1 MNPLL
6 RRLTHLQS
14 EAHRLGDYHVAQTF
28 EFEIIHVRIQLGY
41 ENIVGK

>member
-14 EAHRLGDYHVAQTF
+14 EAHRLDDYHVAQTF
-28 EFEIIHVRIQLGY
+28 EFEIIYVRIKIGFKYMNAL
-41 ENIVGK
+41 